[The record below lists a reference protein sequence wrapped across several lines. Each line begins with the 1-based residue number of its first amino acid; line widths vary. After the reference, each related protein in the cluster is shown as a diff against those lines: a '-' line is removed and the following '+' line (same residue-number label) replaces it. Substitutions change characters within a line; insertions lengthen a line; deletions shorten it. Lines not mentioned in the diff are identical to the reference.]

1 MTNHI
6 IVSFFLHPSTFKVPP
21 LNPGGVVRNLGGGE
35 AHVEVDHQ
43 GDARVGGGA
52 DRQGPDP
59 IKPLTLFF
67 TFLTIGT

>member
-1 MTNHI
+1 M
-6 IVSFFLHPSTFKVPP
+6 
-21 LNPGGVVRNLGGGE
+21 RNLGGGE

-67 TFLTIGT
+67 TLSKRNMLISSKLSNFESIELHTK